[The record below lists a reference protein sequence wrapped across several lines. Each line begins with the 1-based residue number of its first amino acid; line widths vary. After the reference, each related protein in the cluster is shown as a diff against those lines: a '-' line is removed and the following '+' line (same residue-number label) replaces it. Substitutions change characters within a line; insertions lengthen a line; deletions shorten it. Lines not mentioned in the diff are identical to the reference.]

1 MSYEVEIK
9 DLRDS
14 AKAARSAA
22 RQVGKVTPGTSLT
35 GAKPSMPGAKSV
47 AAMQR
52 VSTGWST
59 ELTAWAKAAK
69 GYGST
74 LDTNA
79 AQYEADDDA
88 ARDAFGPAGRKRG

>member
-1 MSYEVEIK
+1 MSYDVQVK

-22 RQVGKVTPGTSLT
+22 RQVGKITPGASLA
-35 GAKPSMPGAKSV
+35 GAKPSMPGATSV

-52 VSTGWST
+52 VSTGWAT
-59 ELTAWAKAAK
+59 ELTGWAKAARA
-69 GYGST
+69 YGKN

-79 AQYEADDDA
+79 TQYELDDDA
-88 ARDAFGPAGRKRG
+88 ARAAFGPLGKKKG